1 MDTLTIVKSGKPLG
15 FLAIFVY
22 FCMKKVEIYVKL
34 KRELYVD
41 SDNEDTIINNA
52 KEIPSPKKE
61 INIYTKMLSNVLSN
75 HFIPLGDWE
84 ECETYHIIK

>member
-1 MDTLTIVKSGKPLG
+1 
-15 FLAIFVY
+15 
-22 FCMKKVEIYVKL
+22 MKKVEIYVKL
-34 KRELYVD
+34 RRELYVD

-61 INIYTKMLSNVLSN
+61 INIYTKMLSNVLLSN

>member
-1 MDTLTIVKSGKPLG
+1 
-15 FLAIFVY
+15 
-22 FCMKKVEIYVKL
+22 MKKVEIYVKL

-41 SDNEDTIINNA
+41 SDDEDTIINNA

-84 ECETYHIIK
+84 ECETYYIIKYLWKY

>member
-1 MDTLTIVKSGKPLG
+1 
-15 FLAIFVY
+15 
-22 FCMKKVEIYVKL
+22 MKKVEIYVKL

-52 KEIPSPKKE
+52 KEIPSPKRV
-61 INIYTKMLSNVLSN
+61 INNYVKMLGNVVKN
-75 HFIPLGDWE
+75 HYIPLGDWE